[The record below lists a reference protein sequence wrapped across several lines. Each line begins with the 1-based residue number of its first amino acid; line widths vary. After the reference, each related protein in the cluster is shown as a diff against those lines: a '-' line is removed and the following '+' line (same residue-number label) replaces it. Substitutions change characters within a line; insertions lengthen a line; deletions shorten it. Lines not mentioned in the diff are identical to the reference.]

1 MQGLYIEGARWD
13 LKIMQLAR
21 SIPKVLVEEL
31 PILAVIPVEAH
42 RLKLQVKQQTLK
54 KD

>member
-1 MQGLYIEGARWD
+1 MD
-13 LKIMQLAR
+13 IMQLAR

-42 RLKLQVKQQTLK
+42 RLKLQVNTEHK
-54 KD
+54 